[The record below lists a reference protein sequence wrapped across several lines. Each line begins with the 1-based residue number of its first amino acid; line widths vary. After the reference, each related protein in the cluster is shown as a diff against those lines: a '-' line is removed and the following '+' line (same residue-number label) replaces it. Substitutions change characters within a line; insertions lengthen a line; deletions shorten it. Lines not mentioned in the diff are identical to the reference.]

1 MLDRVKTCRIFAGI
15 FRNSYP
21 TIMKRSL
28 CQLILSAG
36 VLLFA
41 SCGDT
46 FFYSS
51 IELSSTELQ
60 LKVGETEQL
69 SATVTGAKSEQSVL
83 NWYSHDDEVAT
94 VSAEGLVTAVGT
106 GETSIVAEVTDGTG
120 GKSVCHVT
128 VE

>member
-1 MLDRVKTCRIFAGI
+1 
-15 FRNSYP
+15 
-21 TIMKRSL
+21 MKRTL
-28 CQLILSAG
+28 HQLILSAG

-51 IELSSTELQ
+51 IELSNTELQ
-60 LKVGETEQL
+60 LKMGETKQL
-69 SATVTGAKSEQSVL
+69 SATVTGAKSEQPELS
-83 NWYSHDDEVAT
+83 WYSHDDEVAT

>member
-1 MLDRVKTCRIFAGI
+1 M
-15 FRNSYP
+15 
-21 TIMKRSL
+21 
-28 CQLILSAG
+28 
-36 VLLFA
+36 LLFA

-51 IELSSTELQ
+51 IKLSNTELQ

-69 SATVTGAKSEQSVL
+69 SATVTGAKSEQPELS
-83 NWYSHDDEVAT
+83 WYSHDDKVAT

>member
-1 MLDRVKTCRIFAGI
+1 
-15 FRNSYP
+15 
-21 TIMKRSL
+21 MKRSL
-28 CQLILSAG
+28 CQLILSAS

-69 SATVTGAKSEQSVL
+69 SATVTGAKSEQPVL
-83 NWYSHDDEVAT
+83 SWYSHDDEVAT
-94 VSAEGLVTAVGT
+94 VSANGLVTAVGT